1 MGGFEVAFFSL
12 GVFAIGCTRSANGK
26 GSIALN
32 PFDRAG
38 TTVKRVFLFGV
49 FHESTDCNEC

>member
-1 MGGFEVAFFSL
+1 MLL
-12 GVFAIGCTRSANGK
+12 GAFAIGCTRSANGK

-38 TTVKRVFLFGV
+38 TTVERVFCCV
-49 FHESTDCNEC
+49 EIIK